1 MKQLVLNANTVFA
14 PVSAVKNQQ
23 PAYVYCSRRIGLY
36 HSDTGLPSLNIND
49 VFAKFAQLE
58 KEVNS
63 NLVKMDEAL
72 HIALLGL
79 LTGDNVF
86 LLSLPGAAKST
97 MASLIG
103 QSINGTFWRKNF
115 TPGMDESDIY
125 GPVSLSALAQDR
137 FERAWAGLATANYAL
152 CDEIFKADPRTLS
165 LLLDAVEEKKLHG
178 ASGEYDMPLLGV
190 ISASNE
196 LTCAN
201 NQSAIWD
208 RFGYRYEITRNSN
221 AADVVAMLGARG
233 SNAVTSVKNNPDEIM
248 LVQAYVEFMAQQ
260 LPQNIL
266 KEIGKIVKGL
276 SSRGIIPSPRRW
288 KVFARAIWAEFMLSV
303 VRAQREG
310 VKITKELNEKLM
322 MQALYIGR
330 YILWIEPEDR
340 EAVNEILLQASSKA
354 RRVLIDAKA
363 RVEKIS
369 NDANTNDAKKAQAYM
384 KQVGIQIDNLKAL
397 QKDPEISKE
406 ESDEVA
412 ELLQKAGELQAELLA
427 NQTNLVFAAQQN

>member
-1 MKQLVLNANTVFA
+1 MPKGG
-14 PVSAVKNQQ
+14 K
-23 PAYVYCSRRIGLY
+23 R
-36 HSDTGLPSLNIND
+36 
-49 VFAKFAQLE
+49 E
-58 KEVNS
+58 
-63 NLVKMDEAL
+63 
-72 HIALLGL
+72 
-79 LTGDNVF
+79 
-86 LLSLPGAAKST
+86 GAGRPFGAKS
-97 MASLIG
+97 
-103 QSINGTFWRKNF
+103 
-115 TPGMDESDIY
+115 
-125 GPVSLSALAQDR
+125 VSEENALSVQVAVRL
-137 FERAWAGLATANYAL
+137 T
-152 CDEIFKADPRTLS
+152 
-165 LLLDAVEEKKLHG
+165 VEEKKLHG